1 MIARP
6 VVRSKSTRN
15 EKMIRGEER
24 IPLWAALLGAG
35 NVRKAAYNDRWK
47 AKRGVESS
55 ENFKDTLDTVKGILT
70 VACEEDIM

>member
-1 MIARP
+1 M
-6 VVRSKSTRN
+6 
-15 EKMIRGEER
+15 
-24 IPLWAALLGAG
+24 GAG

-55 ENFKDTLDTVKGILT
+55 ENFEDTLDTVKGILT